1 MEEEY
6 DILDYLPIDDLEVN
20 DYVTPLFN
28 SALVTFE
35 KEEYQFS
42 YFALHLIF
50 MTNIYSFIWKIGQF
64 YKERYEDSLLF
75 ARPYN
80 GCKVDF
86 KEIKSVFDFSNIPE
100 KDIFEF
106 FSLIGVE
113 KSYIKSIKSLIDAR
127 NQMAHATGKFQISN
141 YEEFNNAI
149 GELGSVLGNLQ
160 TKLNLTIRE
169 WYKSELLNY
178 AKDGL
183 EESHLTITDYIDSV
197 FLTSHGFSKKDLVAC
212 VEFGLSRF
220 RNREQFDLSDAK
232 LDSIKEFHEA
242 LKTRYAEIMGIEYSE
257 IETTTH

>member
-1 MEEEY
+1 MEEVYE
-6 DILDYLPIDDLEVN
+6 ILDYLPIDDLEVN

-28 SALVTFE
+28 STLVTFE

-80 GCKVDF
+80 GCQVDF

-127 NQMAHATGKFQISN
+127 NQMAHATGKFQIST
-141 YEEFNNAI
+141 EVEFNDAI
-149 GELGSVLGNLQ
+149 RELMSVLENLQ

-169 WYKSELLNY
+169 WYKFELLNY
-178 AKDGL
+178 AKTEL
-183 EESHLTITDYIDSV
+183 EESHLTISDYIDSV
-197 FLTSHGFSKKDLVAC
+197 FLTNHGFSKKDLIAC
-212 VEFGLSRF
+212 VQFGLSRF
-220 RNREQFDLSDAK
+220 RDKDQFDLSKVEIDR
-232 LDSIKEFHEA
+232 IKEFHEV
-242 LKTRYAEIMGIEYSE
+242 LKIKYAEIMGIEYSE
-257 IETTTH
+257 IESTTL